1 MNNDRQIP
9 TLRQFEALKY
19 VYFMELT
26 FKEAGE
32 RMGISQQAVSG
43 LIQRLGEIAPELK
56 GICKEKG
63 GKLTTPRRFLTY
75 LDSDSYDFED
85 SF

>member
-1 MNNDRQIP
+1 MTNDRQIP

-26 FKEAGE
+26 YKEAGE
-32 RMGISQQAVSG
+32 CMGISQQAVSG

-56 GICKEKG
+56 ELCKENTK
-63 GKLTTPRRFLTY
+63 KSTTPRKFLTY

>member
-1 MNNDRQIP
+1 MTNDRQIP

-26 FKEAGE
+26 YKEAGE

-56 GICKEKG
+56 SLCRENVKIK
-63 GKLTTPRRFLTY
+63 PRRFLSFIES
-75 LDSDSYDFED
+75 DSDEYDEVF
-85 SF
+85 

>member
-1 MNNDRQIP
+1 MTKHRQIP

-26 FKEAGE
+26 YKEAGE
-32 RMGISQQAVSG
+32 RMGISHQAVGG

-56 GICKEKG
+56 GICREKG
-63 GKLTTPRRFLTY
+63 QKLATPRKFLTFV
-75 LDSDSYDFED
+75 DNDGYDFED

>member
-1 MNNDRQIP
+1 MTNDRQIP

-26 FKEAGE
+26 YKEAGE

-56 GICKEKG
+56 DLCREKARN
-63 GKLTTPRRFLTY
+63 LTTPRKFLTF
-75 LDSDSYDFED
+75 LDNDSYDFED
-85 SF
+85 TF